1 VLHVYLMEGIHAF
14 IHLFSSQL
22 KLLSNEGLGLYREKK
37 LSQDEKC
44 AKMLCPN

>member
-1 VLHVYLMEGIHAF
+1 VLRVYLMEGIHAF